1 MKNKSDLDWFFWFT
15 SWILGCFIYF
25 KFSVKQKKQSFM
37 KKLKEIKK
45 MIDSAQKRWAEIK
58 SEENLLPLSN
68 VSIVE
73 KKEKLKNLLEDIRE
87 NIESLLSYSHC
98 ALLARVCRK
107 FLERIFLI
115 SENLGASYAFAGY
128 NESYYILD
136 TIRIAEG
143 FYKKH

>member
-1 MKNKSDLDWFFWFT
+1 MNRIQVGPNRWIGEGEEPYVIAEIGINHNGSFDL
-15 SWILGCFIYF
+15 C
-25 KFSVKQKKQSFM
+25 
-37 KKLKEIKK
+37 KK
-45 MIDSAQKRWAEIK
+45 MIDSAQKRWADIK

-68 VSIVE
+68 VSVVE
-73 KKEKLKNLLEDIRE
+73 KKENLKSLLEDIRE

-98 ALLARVCRK
+98 ALLAKVCRK

-143 FYKKH
+143 FYKKR